1 MEFETIED
9 LIDVG
14 GKHIDSQ
21 ELHDLLN
28 HKLKELYEKD
38 RQENLFDYSEIR
50 YSAMIDLIYEIMPS
64 LRNELE
70 LEKPITK

>member
-1 MEFETIED
+1 MDLETIED
-9 LIDVG
+9 LINVG
-14 GKHIDSQ
+14 DNHISSK
-21 ELHDLLN
+21 ELYDFLN
-28 HKLKELYEKD
+28 QKLKGLYEKD
-38 RQENLFDYSEIR
+38 KAEPLYDYSEIR

>member
-1 MEFETIED
+1 MELETIED

-14 GKHIDSQ
+14 GNHISSK
-21 ELHDLLN
+21 ELYDFLN
-28 HKLKELYEKD
+28 QKLKGLYEKD
-38 RQENLFDYSEIR
+38 KAEPLYDYSEIR